1 MAFTPS
7 SSPLQ
12 YQYKP
17 LNLMA
22 FAEPLAKMQEKYDL
36 TKSVIEDSDV
46 KATALQWAQDP
57 IKAKALEEIYRN
69 KRDELAQNLAETK
82 NYTQA
87 ASKIKKLQRLWNEDP
102 ERLALESNA
111 KLWEERNKEEIA
123 RVGKPES
130 QGGITKQQYL
140 EWVADEKRK
149 FESEEVGGTN
159 FRRDDINPNGTY
171 NPVTGKVGREADR
184 QKEMDELKYKVAG
197 DIKAKKWSG
206 ALQSLGIDPLIGD
219 AQFKQSEFENLSS
232 AEIDKKVETYIRGL
246 DRFKPWLNEVADYN
260 LKNYKYANDEGTSYN
275 ALAKELVTKNYN
287 ANEAY
292 IKSLETA
299 KKKGDKNYSEEDYKN
314 AIKNKEFLREQM
326 DNPNEGVVKDLFNRD
341 YLNKQYDARALGE
354 IFEVNNSSTSYT
366 FRDLPKEDDGG
377 AAGDPFGKNAV
388 GSFDPNGA
396 LPVIG
401 NLTSQKVTAG
411 QALYPSLALFN
422 NIAGGVART
431 FVLGA
436 KDSADR
442 KRLQA
447 SPGEQ
452 RERQM
457 QLFNIAVSAKDSKD
471 FYNKV
476 KAAGFNSGVTMDNAS
491 TLFNALKVPDAQQY
505 VDKIFTGSADNFNK
519 YSDATNQLETI
530 DANVNASPEFKKS
543 VDAVADQKID
553 VTSNDV
559 EKLAKRW
566 NTTVDKLVK
575 SGVVEVRSGGP
586 TKYEQ
591 GVAVASNDYVMSAN
605 NLAKAHGYDNLKDGI
620 QKKMNIA
627 GINKELDGLLAI
639 EKQKV
644 INLGGQVMSHRYAGD
659 KAVDE
664 GLTARFNSIGD
675 LTSFMPAD
683 GKAWGNTPGFDEDG
697 NLAAGTSFDFE
708 GKQSVKLVI
717 NGNQVFYEI
726 PIKYKNDDGD
736 MTKKTILVR
745 PKAGTEEFQEQLLT
759 FVKNKSAATRADNPL
774 SAETYEMAQKALY
787 DLTTKSTLTPIR
799 ANAFKVSQGEPPI
812 VLETVPSGYAGTTLE
827 IVKVYDNATGTNV
840 YKVRASSP
848 TGSQFLSAENGKEF
862 TSSDVNAAKVLI
874 SQQLNGK

>member
-7 SSPLQ
+7 STPLQ

-57 IKAKALEEIYRN
+57 QKAKALEEIYRN
-69 KRDELAQNLAETK
+69 KRDEIAQNLAESK

-87 ASKIKKLQRLWNEDP
+87 GSQIKKLQRLWNEDP
-102 ERLALESNA
+102 ERLALESNY
-111 KLWEERNKEEIA
+111 KLWEERNKFELERVAKKEIS
-123 RVGKPES
+123 KDD
-130 QGGITKQQYL
+130 YL
-140 EWVADEKRK
+140 EWANREKSK
-149 FESEEVGGTN
+149 FEQAGGTAYKQ
-159 FRRDDINPNGTY
+159 DALNPNGTY
-171 NPVTGKVGREADR
+171 NPVTGKIGREANLQEDLDKIKLDLAKAAPGEKR
-184 QKEMDELKYKVAG
+184 AG
-197 DIKAKKWSG
+197 M
-206 ALQSLGIDPLIGD
+206 LQSLGLESLTGD
-219 AQFKQSEFENLSS
+219 AQFVQSV
-232 AEIDKKVETYIRGL
+232 IDEKDPNKVAANVERYLKTL
-246 DRFKPWLNEVADYN
+246 DRFKPWLAETADYKFDVMAKDPAKLQEKVGQIANNTLRSIDAQIAQLEKGKKTDTTEYKDLVEYRQLIADAKVNGFDERLARN
-260 LKNYKYANDEGTSYN
+260 LYEHDFYNKKYSADEISQVFAYKN
-275 ALAKELVTKNYN
+275 V
-287 ANEAY
+287 
-292 IKSLETA
+292 
-299 KKKGDKNYSEEDYKN
+299 DKN
-314 AIKNKEFLREQM
+314 
-326 DNPNEGVVKDLFNRD
+326 
-341 YLNKQYDARALGE
+341 
-354 IFEVNNSSTSYT
+354 YT
-366 FRDLPKEDDGG
+366 FRDMPAEDDGG
-377 AAGDPFGKNAV
+377 GAGDPFGKNAV

-401 NLTSQKVTAG
+401 NLTNQKVTAG

-553 VTSNDV
+553 VTGNDV

-566 NTTVDKLVK
+566 NTTVDKLLK
-575 SGVVEVRSGGP
+575 SGVVQVRAGGP

-591 GVAVASNDYVMSAN
+591 GVAVASNDYVMSAD

-627 GINKELDGLLAI
+627 GINKELDGLLAT

-675 LTSFMPAD
+675 LASFIPAD
-683 GKAWGNTPGFDEDG
+683 GKKWENTPGFDEEG
-697 NLAAGTSFDFE
+697 RLAAGTSFDFD
-708 GKQSVKLVI
+708 GKQSVKLVV
-717 NGNQVFYEI
+717 NGNQIFYEI
-726 PIKYKNDDGD
+726 PIKYKDG
-736 MTKKTILVR
+736 KETIKDTVLVR

-812 VLETVPSGYAGTTLE
+812 VLETVPSGYAGTSLE

>member
-36 TKSVIEDSDV
+36 TKSTIEDSDV

-57 IKAKALEEIYRN
+57 EKAKALEQIYRN

-102 ERLALESNA
+102 ERLALESNY
-111 KLWEERNKEEIA
+111 KLWEERNKAELE
-123 RVGKPES
+123 RVDKKIIS
-130 QGGITKQQYL
+130 KDDYL
-140 EWVADEKRK
+140 EWANREKAK
-149 FESEEVGGTN
+149 FEAAEGTN
-159 FRRDDINPNGTY
+159 FRRDALNPNGTY
-171 NPVTGKVGREADR
+171 NPVTGKIGREANLQEDLDKIKLDLAKAAPGEKR
-184 QKEMDELKYKVAG
+184 AG
-197 DIKAKKWSG
+197 M
-206 ALQSLGIDPLIGD
+206 LQSLGLESLTGD
-219 AQFKQSEFENLSS
+219 AQFMQSVVDEKDPN
-232 AEIDKKVETYIRGL
+232 KVAANVERYLKTL
-246 DRFKPWLNEVADYN
+246 DRFKPWLAETADYKFDAMAKDPTKLQQKVGEIANNTLRSIESQIAQLEKSEKTDTPEYKQLVESRQLLNDAKLNGYDNQLARN
-260 LKNYKYANDEGTSYN
+260 LFEHDFYNKKYSSDEIAAVFGYKN
-275 ALAKELVTKNYN
+275 V
-287 ANEAY
+287 
-292 IKSLETA
+292 
-299 KKKGDKNYSEEDYKN
+299 DKN
-314 AIKNKEFLREQM
+314 
-326 DNPNEGVVKDLFNRD
+326 
-341 YLNKQYDARALGE
+341 
-354 IFEVNNSSTSYT
+354 YT
-366 FRDLPKEDDGG
+366 FRDMPKEDDGS
-377 AAGDPFGKNAV
+377 AGDPFGKNAI

-401 NLTSQKVTAG
+401 NLTQQKVKAG

-436 KDSADR
+436 ADSADR
-442 KRLQA
+442 KRLQS

-476 KAAGFNSGVTMDNAS
+476 KAAGFNSGVTMQNAS

-505 VDKIFTGSADNFNK
+505 VNKIFTNSGNDFNK

-530 DANVNASPEFKKS
+530 DSNVNASPEFKKS
-543 VDAVADQKID
+543 VEVVSGQKID
-553 VTSNDV
+553 VTNTDV

-566 NTTVDKLVK
+566 NTTVDKLLK
-575 SGVVEVRSGGP
+575 SGVVKVRAGGP

-591 GVAVASNDYVMSAN
+591 GVAVAGTDYVMSADH
-605 NLAKAHGYDNLKDGI
+605 LAMAHGFDNLKDGL

-627 GINKELDGLLAI
+627 GINKQLDGILAT

-644 INLGGQVMSHRYAGD
+644 INQGGQVISHRYAGD

-664 GLTARFNSIGD
+664 GLTARFNSVGD
-675 LTSFMPAD
+675 LTSFTPAN
-683 GKAWGNTPGFDEDG
+683 GKEWANTPGFDEEG
-697 NLAAGTSFDFE
+697 RLAPGTSFDFE
-708 GKQSVKLVI
+708 GKQSVKLVV
-717 NGNQVFYEI
+717 NGNQVFYEV
-726 PIKYKNDDGD
+726 PIKYKNEDGD
-736 MTKKTILVR
+736 MTKKTILLR

-759 FVKNKSAATRADNPL
+759 FIKNKSAATRADNPL
-774 SAETYEMAQKALY
+774 SAETYEMSQKALY

-799 ANAFKVSQGEPPI
+799 ANSFRVSQGEPPI
-812 VLETVPSGYAGTTLE
+812 VLETVPSGYAGTNLE
-827 IVKVYDNATGTNV
+827 IVKAYDNATGTNV
-840 YKVRASSP
+840 YKVRANTP
-848 TGSQFLSAENGKEF
+848 TGSKFLFAENGKEF

-874 SQQLNGK
+874 SQQINGK